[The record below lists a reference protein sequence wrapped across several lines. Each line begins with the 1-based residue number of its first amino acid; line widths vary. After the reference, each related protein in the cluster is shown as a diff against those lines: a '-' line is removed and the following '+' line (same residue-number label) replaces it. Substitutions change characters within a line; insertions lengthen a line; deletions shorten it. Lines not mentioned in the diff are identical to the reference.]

1 MRSMGIILVLLV
13 LALIFA
19 GIGFAVHVLWIV
31 AVVLFVLWLVGL
43 VTGIGSKSRS

>member
-1 MRSMGIILVLLV
+1 MGIILVLLV